1 MAEVTALVKASVNL
15 RGQAPAAWDEFL
27 QALRSFQAGTINE
40 LVRCPAE
47 ALVKAQAR
55 AQLIGE
61 LVQTMHDAPRLKD
74 KITNG

>member
-15 RGQAPAAWDEFL
+15 RGQAPAAWEDFL
-27 QALRSFQAGTINE
+27 QAMRVFQAGTIQE
-40 LVRCPAE
+40 LIRCPPE
-47 ALVKAQAR
+47 TLVKAQGR

-61 LVQTMHDAPRLKD
+61 LIQTMQDAPKLKD